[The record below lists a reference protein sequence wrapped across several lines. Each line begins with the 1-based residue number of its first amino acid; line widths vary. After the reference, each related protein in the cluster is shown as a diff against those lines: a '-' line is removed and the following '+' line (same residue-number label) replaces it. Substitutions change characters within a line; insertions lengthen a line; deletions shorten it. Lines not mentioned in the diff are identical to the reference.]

1 MLRLLRARA
10 LLWAAGLA
18 LLLWTPASRAGNGC
32 QDRISPTC
40 KFVTTRTIPC
50 CQIMSDKYVFAT
62 CVCNQYQDAGGY
74 NYFNGGITDTGPSC
88 EQQNDT
94 CC

>member
-18 LLLWTPASRAGNGC
+18 LLLWSPASQAGNGC
-32 QDRISPTC
+32 RDTIRPSC
-40 KFVTTRTIPC
+40 RYVGDRTIAC
-50 CQIMSDKYVFAT
+50 CQIMSDKYVFAP
-62 CVCNQYQDAGGY
+62 CRCKQYQDARGF

-88 EQQNDT
+88 VQQNDI